1 MPACGAL
8 DPGTWNGAM
17 TTRTQLSG
25 TRRFLAALA
34 PALLPLLT
42 LLVLMTSACATPP
55 VKREPAVYFPP
66 PPSLPRLQYLTAF
79 NGLKDIEEQ
88 SGFNRFV
95 VGEKLNLELDKPYG
109 VAMYDGKIYVCD
121 TNTTVIVLDLEKKLF
136 SSMAGAVGPGRL
148 TQPVNISIEA
158 DGTKYVSDPVRGQ
171 VVVFDRSDAY
181 LRAIGEPG
189 SWKPV
194 DAVPFGDRLYVAD
207 NANGL
212 VKVFDKASGE
222 LLKTI
227 GDKGDPADRLDRPTN
242 LSFDPQGDLYVTDI
256 GRFQVVKF
264 DRDGHFLSTIGK
276 VGDTPGHFAR
286 PKGTAIDREG
296 RLYAVDAAFNNVQ
309 IFSPEGRLLMFFGD
323 AGLGPGGLMLP
334 AKVAID
340 DQNVAYFRTYAAPEF
355 EIEYLV
361 LVTSQFGERKLSVYG
376 YGREKGKHY
385 PTEDELRQQID
396 ERRRKEIEKIE
407 REKAESATPP
417 PGKPESL

>member
-1 MPACGAL
+1 
-8 DPGTWNGAM
+8 M
-17 TTRTQLSG
+17 TPSSRPPR
-25 TRRFLAALA
+25 TRRLLATLAPVLLALLAAG
-34 PALLPLLT
+34 
-42 LLVLMTSACATPP
+42 CASQP
-55 VKREPAVYFPP
+55 VKREPPVYFPP
-66 PPSLPRLQYLTAF
+66 APALPRLQFLTAF

-88 SGFNRFV
+88 SGFDRFV

-121 TNTTVIVLDLEKKLF
+121 TNTTVIVLDLKKKLF

-148 TQPVNISIEA
+148 TQPVNISIEP
-158 DGTKYVSDPVRGQ
+158 DGTKYVTDPVRGQ
-171 VVVFDRSDAY
+171 VVIFGKDDNY

-189 SWKPV
+189 TWKPV

-222 LLKTI
+222 LLKSI

-242 LSFDPQGDLYVTDI
+242 LSFDAKGDLYVTDI
-256 GRFQVVKF
+256 GRFQIVKF
-264 DRDGHFLSTIGK
+264 DRDGHFQTTIGR

-286 PKGTAIDREG
+286 PKGTAIDPNG
-296 RLYAVDAAFNNVQ
+296 LLYAADAAFNNVQ
-309 IFSPEGRLLMFFGD
+309 IFNPEGRLLMFFGD

-340 DQNVAYFRTYAAPEF
+340 DKNIAYFRSYAAPEF

-376 YGREKGKHY
+376 FGHEKGKRY
-385 PTEDELRQQID
+385 PTEEELRREIE
-396 ERRRKEIEKIE
+396 ERRRKEIEKMQ
-407 REKAESATPP
+407 REQPTGETPP
-417 PGKPESL
+417 PATTPAPAPEKPPGKADTP

>member
-1 MPACGAL
+1 
-8 DPGTWNGAM
+8 M
-17 TTRTQLSG
+17 TTLTRLSA
-25 TRRFLAALA
+25 TRGRFAVLA
-34 PALLPLLT
+34 PALFPLLASVT
-42 LLVLMTSACATPP
+42 LAVLLTSGCATQP

-66 PPSLPRLQYLTAF
+66 APALPRIQYLTAF

-121 TNTTVIVLDLEKKLF
+121 TNTTVIVLDLKKKLF
-136 SSMAGAVGPGRL
+136 SSMTGAVGAGRL
-148 TQPVNISIEA
+148 SQPVNITIEA
-158 DGTKYVSDPVRGQ
+158 DGTKYVADPVRGQ
-171 VVVFDRSDAY
+171 VVVFDRNDAY

-194 DAVPFGDRLYVAD
+194 DAAPFGDRLYVAD

-212 VKVFDKASGE
+212 VKVFDKLSGE

-227 GDKGDPADRLDRPTN
+227 GDQGDPAERLDRPTN
-242 LSFDPQGDLYVTDI
+242 LAFDRDGHLYVTDI
-256 GRFQVVKF
+256 GRFQVVVF
-264 DRDGHFLSTIGK
+264 DRDGHFQRTVGKIG
-276 VGDTPGHFAR
+276 DNPGHFAR
-286 PKGTAIDREG
+286 PKGTAIDRDG
-296 RLYAVDAAFNNVQ
+296 LLYAVDAAFNNVQ

-340 DQNVAYFRTYAAPEF
+340 EQNIDYFRSYAAPEF

-361 LVTSQFGERKLSVYG
+361 LVTSQFGDRKVSVYG
-376 YGREKGKHY
+376 FGHEKGKRY
-385 PTEDELRQQID
+385 PTEEELRQQI
-396 ERRRKEIEKIE
+396 EEKRRKELEKLE
-407 REKAESATPP
+407 REKAADEPTPP
-417 PGKPESL
+417 AKTETP